1 MKLRLTHKDL
11 EGLTLDQKQ
20 NLCDLWIPHTY
31 DVAVASVCVDA
42 AEEKYEDITFVI
54 GAIQMLKHHDMMLFD
69 LKFLPEKDEQV
80 TEEENSSDNIVSDR
94 IDGISG
100 VLEQEKDDTEN
111 SLVEEN
117 YEDTTQEEDAE
128 LDEDFSFEL
137 ERPTSFVK
145 ADCIPLLD
153 IGQMIDI
160 LERKNF
166 GEGDFYL
173 TATIGDFVCDIGKN
187 EGANYDPNNVNSE
200 LCDVL
205 WESIKAII

>member
-20 NLCDLWIPHTY
+20 NLCDLWIPHTF

-69 LKFLPEKDEQV
+69 LKFMPEKDEEV
-80 TEEENSSDNIVSDR
+80 TEEENSSDNIGSDR

-100 VLEQEKDDTEN
+100 VLEQEKEDTDED
-111 SLVEEN
+111 N

-173 TATIGDFVCDIGKN
+173 TATIGDLVCDLGKN
-187 EGANYDPNNVNSE
+187 EGVGSNYDPNNVNSE